1 MRSRLRQL
9 QRLVLQSIL
18 LVCVFA
24 GGIYFERA
32 QEVAQAAPNAAAT
45 PAPDFGVF
53 TRVWNLVYE
62 QYVDRAA
69 IDPKKMMYGAISGM
83 LDSLGDSGHTR
94 FETPDEVKRQATDD
108 SGKFEGIGA
117 TIGTHEGQTI
127 ISAPLPGSPA
137 ERAGVRA
144 GDVMLQVDGVDV
156 SGLTVDQIISRVR
169 GPKGTAVRLTVL
181 HPGDTDPVDIV
192 IVREE
197 IILPKTNWS
206 FVPGTHIAHIRLYQ
220 FTNNVSRETV
230 QAIHEARDLGASGL
244 IIDVRDNPGG
254 LLDEVTRVTSQFLKS
269 GNVLLEQDAQGK
281 RTPVAVRGAEAAT
294 DLPMVVL
301 VNYGSASASEIFAGA
316 LQDYRRASIVG
327 TRTFGTGTVLST
339 FNMPDGSHLVLGTA
353 QWLTPNAHFIKGN
366 GIVPDFNVRMPG
378 SALTLMPEQESKMSE
393 AEFNA
398 SNDSQ
403 LQFAVRL
410 LQPPVTNSNR
420 LGIREY

>member
-1 MRSRLRQL
+1 
-9 QRLVLQSIL
+9 
-18 LVCVFA
+18 
-24 GGIYFERA
+24 
-32 QEVAQAAPNAAAT
+32 
-45 PAPDFGVF
+45 
-53 TRVWNLVYE
+53 
-62 QYVDRAA
+62 
-69 IDPKKMMYGAISGM
+69 
-83 LDSLGDSGHTR
+83 
-94 FETPDEVKRQATDD
+94 
-108 SGKFEGIGA
+108 
-117 TIGTHEGQTI
+117 
-127 ISAPLPGSPA
+127 
-137 ERAGVRA
+137 
-144 GDVMLQVDGVDV
+144 MLQVDGVDV

-220 FTNNVSRETV
+220 FTNNVSRETA